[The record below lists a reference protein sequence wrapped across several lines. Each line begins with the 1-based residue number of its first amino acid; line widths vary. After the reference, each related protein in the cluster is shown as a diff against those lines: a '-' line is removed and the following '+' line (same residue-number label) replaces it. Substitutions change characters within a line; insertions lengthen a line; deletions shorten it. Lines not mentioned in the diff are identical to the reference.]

1 MCVFVTIVYVVVGG
15 VLSALAG
22 EIVFRGLVGPWAI
35 SCAFLGIVTGAIAKP
50 DCSADTQ
57 THAET
62 LSAHY
67 LITELPESIVLAT
80 RVRVLVQF
88 AVYPLVPL
96 ACAACGLV
104 VAIYKLVGQVS
115 ASHSCW
121 WAALLWLT
129 LAVVLSAIV
138 VSVLAFEWV
147 LLRSRERIR
156 IDRNGIPVRRFGKE
170 VLLHTDRLRVVEKE
184 DGDTCFSDAAS
195 GREFDL
201 ISGLE
206 SDVLGLALE
215 RQRTRSR
222 EEATEDNREGNP
234 RASGDAMLNQER
246 E

>member
-1 MCVFVTIVYVVVGG
+1 M
-15 VLSALAG
+15 
-22 EIVFRGLVGPWAI
+22 
-35 SCAFLGIVTGAIAKP
+35 
-50 DCSADTQ
+50 
-57 THAET
+57 
-62 LSAHY
+62 
-67 LITELPESIVLAT
+67 ITELPESIVLAT